1 MCIIPTSVTDDSA
14 SPSPASDGRNPLGA
28 VLWEFWAEGHLGLP
42 GSQWLWL
49 PRQQERNG
57 KSGDVRLLFS
67 PRWGVFSNAVEMLQ
81 MSPRLLSWRET
92 GRTSLPAWVKV
103 QQNLVTDDRAM
114 GEELP

>member
-1 MCIIPTSVTDDSA
+1 MALA
-14 SPSPASDGRNPLGA
+14 SKAA
-28 VLWEFWAEGHLGLP
+28 
-42 GSQWLWL
+42 
-49 PRQQERNG
+49 G
-57 KSGDVRLLFS
+57 KEWKVRRCSFAFS